1 MTKFLLALIAIGV
14 ATLIGA
20 FVTIAFELQ
29 GPILHR
35 YESLHPAPTHER
47 TLTPRPES
55 GGAVASP
62 SGRFWPGVGYPAIPA
77 NRGDGSRLRSF
88 ETMAAELAREYECGE
103 ATIWRA
109 AGGCI
114 IRRAANGCAYRKSHP
129 AILMV

>member
-35 YESLHPAPTHER
+35 YESLHAAPKHER

-77 NRGDGSRLRSF
+77 NRGDGSRLRSL
-88 ETMAAELAREYECGE
+88 ETMAAELAREYV
-103 ATIWRA
+103 WRV